1 MNGRNRRMMMMEL
14 NVFLLLVLSAVPAW
28 TQAVLD
34 VCATCHPNATCED
47 KPDGSGK
54 VCNCNY
60 GFVGNGRTHCQDKDE
75 CQIGASKI
83 CGQHTTCHN
92 TYGSYYCTC
101 LSGYRPSN
109 NMAVFIPNDGTHC
122 RDIDECKITGQCG
135 EGGQCR
141 NLEGSFDCSCQIG
154 YKVHNGAEPFRPQR
168 GGAAC
173 KVVDCGPPVL
183 VEDSVLLSITF
194 TTYGGVARFGC
205 EEGFVWR
212 RGDNSSVCG
221 ADGSWSESSLVCEE
235 ILCGNPPLIEFT
247 EQVWSSS
254 SSPGSTVLY
263 LCTEGFHSNGGH
275 NVSVCGKNGQWT
287 SPTLSCQETL
297 CGDPPVVPH
306 TVQVWD
312 GSFTPGSTAAYY
324 CNLGFYHHEGSN
336 VSVCADN
343 GYWTVPGILCKEVDC
358 GEPTSV
364 PHAVMEWDNI
374 STVGSKVVYRC
385 DRGFVNVDEGNVSV
399 CTASG
404 GWDAPS
410 LSCQEI
416 SCRNPPVIEHANMQ
430 WDGTPHGGAVVY
442 YQCEEG
448 YYTRGLRNYSECGEN
463 GLWEDVD
470 LSCEEVNCGP
480 PKCLPNTNLL
490 WDGSSTP
497 GSVARCECVDG
508 FYQES
513 GNDLSTCSL
522 SGVWGEVSVKCK
534 AKCGPVPFLAHS
546 EVVWHNRSVVIHRCV
561 AGYHSWRGANASVC
575 SGSGL
580 WLRATLNCIEIK
592 PPVNQLT
599 LYNGNCLKW
608 KAEKFEEDTELYK
621 VVYLGSRDYQRSF
634 LDKGRRQLSSK
645 GDRLIICLR
654 LLPLTNYSISI
665 TAVAARFTATITA
678 NTSLTVPPAPVV
690 HYTELETPV
699 PTLRLKR
706 SPNTLDPISFYQI
719 FVLPVEEL
727 VVFDCSSP
735 ASLDPSSRA
744 ESPAEYLTAQLGVQS
759 LGAEVNFTVGDGV
772 LYGGFYNAPLQS
784 GNTYFIVLRVVSRWK
799 TMSRSCCVLW
809 AKVAGTS
816 YILRVS
822 SLCAAASIAAV
833 AMVLLAAYRLSWCVN
848 RTQPFS
854 APLASVHSDKY
865 NDSKLYIL

>member
-1 MNGRNRRMMMMEL
+1 PFRGRWDYFTALYDSKTPVRT
-14 NVFLLLVLSAVPAW
+14 LLGEDRTW

-122 RDIDECKITGQCG
+122 RDIDECRITGQCG

-173 KVVDCGPPVL
+173 K
-183 VEDSVLLSITF
+183 
-194 TTYGGVARFGC
+194 
-205 EEGFVWR
+205 
-212 RGDNSSVCG
+212 
-221 ADGSWSESSLVCEE
+221 E

-287 SPTLSCQETL
+287 SPTLSCQE
-297 CGDPPVVPH
+297 
-306 TVQVWD
+306 
-312 GSFTPGSTAAYY
+312 
-324 CNLGFYHHEGSN
+324 
-336 VSVCADN
+336 
-343 GYWTVPGILCKEVDC
+343 
-358 GEPTSV
+358 
-364 PHAVMEWDNI
+364 
-374 STVGSKVVYRC
+374 
-385 DRGFVNVDEGNVSV
+385 
-399 CTASG
+399 
-404 GWDAPS
+404 
-410 LSCQEI
+410 
-416 SCRNPPVIEHANMQ
+416 
-430 WDGTPHGGAVVY
+430 
-442 YQCEEG
+442 
-448 YYTRGLRNYSECGEN
+448 
-463 GLWEDVD
+463 
-470 LSCEEVNCGP
+470 VNCGP

-534 AKCGPVPFLAHS
+534 GRATSLMPGCCPLFDLLARFS
-546 EVVWHNRSVVIHRCV
+546 STLIPSVCHIRKNKMHRCLSLFKGAALRKINCFELCIMLCYSLV
-561 AGYHSWRGANASVC
+561 KNIPVVFLRFFYACLRNLPHS
-575 SGSGL
+575 
-580 WLRATLNCIEIK
+580 

-608 KAEKFEEDTELYK
+608 K

-799 TMSRSCCVLW
+799 T
-809 AKVAGTS
+809 
-816 YILRVS
+816 VS
-822 SLCAAASIAAV
+822 
-833 AMVLLAAYRLSWCVN
+833 
-848 RTQPFS
+848 
-854 APLASVHSDKY
+854 
-865 NDSKLYIL
+865 